1 MANTYTIGRNC
12 QVILFWGGSQVDLAD
27 VTGFAAQQEVK
38 HQRADPLNST
48 PIEFT
53 TPSGWRGQFEVDRGS
68 SAIDDLVVSIE
79 SAFWSAGTIGSGTIY
94 QYISEPD
101 GSQSTYEFTGV
112 SLVLSNAGNYQ
123 ADNIVRQT
131 IGFFASQ
138 RVKHA

>member
-12 QVILFWGGSQVDLAD
+12 QVVLLWSGTRVDLED
-27 VTGFAAQQEVK
+27 VTGFTAAQEVK

-53 TPSGWRGQFEVDRGS
+53 TPSGWRGQFQVDRGS
-68 SAIDDLVVSIE
+68 SVVDDLVASIE

-94 QYISEPD
+94 QYVTETD
-101 GSQSTYEFTGV
+101 GSLSTYEFIGV

-123 ADNIVRQT
+123 ADNIVKQT

-138 RVKHA
+138 RVRH

>member
-38 HQRADPLNST
+38 HQRADPLNSN